1 MGKQKTQRRIGDD
14 SAKAVATTIRTS
26 ARKLNVVAA
35 SIRGMKV
42 ADAVTALD
50 YTKRRVAKDVKRV
63 LQAAVANAENN
74 HQLDVDKLVVAEA
87 SVGRAFVMKRWMAR
101 GRGKS
106 SGIEKPFSNLTVIVQ
121 EKEIV
126 AKRMPKSKMPAA
138 KKSDAKAAPKQ
149 AKTPKQPAAKPA
161 TAEAGA

>member
-14 SAKAVATTIRTS
+14 SAKAVASTIRTS
-26 ARKLNVVAA
+26 ARKLNIVAA

-126 AKRMPKSKMPAA
+126 AKRTPKSKTPAA

>member
-1 MGKQKTQRRIGDD
+1 MGKQKTERRIGDD
-14 SAKAVATTIRTS
+14 SAKAVATAIRTS

-42 ADAVTALD
+42 VDAVVALD

-106 SGIEKPFSNLTVIVQ
+106 AGIEKPFSNLTVIVQ
-121 EKEIV
+121 EKEIE
-126 AKRMPKSKMPAA
+126 AKKRTPKLDAA
-138 KKSDAKAAPKQ
+138 KTGDKK
-149 AKTPKQPAAKPA
+149 AKTTKPAKPA
-161 TAEAGA
+161 AEQAGA